1 MPQSFSYHST
11 VHVLLLTG
19 WHDGRLQVQNTDTN
33 QSITMLFKYRH
44 LPSPFWFDDFSLYNI
59 MTAVDLKHLSDIVV
73 SPLDLIS
80 FCSHAVL
87 F

>member
-1 MPQSFSYHST
+1 
-11 VHVLLLTG
+11 
-19 WHDGRLQVQNTDTN
+19 
-33 QSITMLFKYRH
+33 MLFKYRH